1 MIVNGKEFTIR
12 LLGIGDLWALGALY
26 SGGLQLFTGT
36 LFIDSAPRLG
46 AHLAAN
52 AQTLWTIDTSLVTGP
67 AKN

>member
-1 MIVNGKEFTIR
+1 MGFRRSLLWMIATV
-12 LLGIGDLWALGALY
+12 LC
-26 SGGLQLFTGT
+26 T